1 MRLALSDLAIKN
13 LEAPAKGQKTY
24 HDRSLTGFGVR
35 VSQGGTKTFTL
46 MHGFDRRLTT
56 IGRYPIISLAQ
67 ARDKARKILARKT
80 LGIENAVPTL
90 TFAQAFDLFTQ
101 THGNENRE
109 RTRKEISRL
118 TSKHLMPRLR
128 ARAIGD
134 ITTQEV
140 AAIFDK
146 LLPKPGT
153 ANHVYAVARL
163 IFRWAARR
171 RLIDR
176 SPIDGLPPPS
186 KPVFR
191 DRVLTRD
198 ELLTVF
204 RATQDGSTFGN
215 IIQLLILTGQRRSQ
229 IANLRREYINEDA
242 GLITWPPGTM
252 KGNRRHSI
260 PLSATVSEILSELP
274 MKGYL
279 FPARERD
286 TPFNGFSKC
295 KGAFDKRLDGVA
307 PYVIHDLRRTFASG
321 MQELGVRIE
330 VTEKLLNHT
339 SGSFAGIVSVYQ
351 RHSYLPEMR
360 DAVQKWEEHLQAL
373 TSNTEETNGGDI
385 RNVYRI
391 RA

>member
-1 MRLALSDLAIKN
+1 MRLRLSDLAIKN
-13 LEAPAKGQKTY
+13 LKAPAKGQTTY
-24 HDRSLTGFGVR
+24 HDQSLTGFGVR

-80 LGIENAVPTL
+80 LGIENAAPTL
-90 TFAQAFDLFTQ
+90 SFTQTFDLFTQ
-101 THGNENRE
+101 TYGKENRD
-109 RTRKEISRL
+109 RTRKETARL
-118 TSKHLMPRLR
+118 VNKHLMPRLR

-140 AAIFDK
+140 AAILDK

-163 IFRWAARR
+163 LFRWAARR

-191 DRVLTRD
+191 DRVLTQE

-204 RATQDGSTFGN
+204 RAAQDGSTFGN
-215 IIQLLILTGQRRSQ
+215 IIQLLILTGQRKSQ
-229 IANLRREYINEDA
+229 IANLRREYIDEDA

-260 PLSATVSEILSELP
+260 PLSATVAELLTNLP
-274 MKGYL
+274 KEGYL
-279 FPARERD
+279 FPARDRD

-295 KGAFDKRLDGVA
+295 KGAFDKRFDDVQ

-360 DAVQKWEEHLQAL
+360 AAVQKWEDHLQAL
-373 TSNTEETNGGDI
+373 LSTTEEANGRDL
-385 RNVYRI
+385 RDVHRQ

>member
-1 MRLALSDLAIKN
+1 MRLALSDLAIKS
-13 LEAPAKGQKTY
+13 LKAPPKGQKTY
-24 HDRSLTGFGVR
+24 HDQNLPGFGVR

-56 IGRYPIISLAQ
+56 IGRYPIISLAE

-90 TFAQAFDLFTQ
+90 TFGEAFDLFEQ
-101 THGNENRE
+101 THGKENRE
-109 RTRKEISRL
+109 RTRKETARL
-118 TSKHLMPRLR
+118 IGKHLMPRLH

-134 ITTQEV
+134 ITTPEV
-140 AAIFDK
+140 AAIIDK

-191 DRVLTRD
+191 DRVLAQD

-204 RATQDGSTFGN
+204 HAAQDGSTFGN
-215 IIQLLILTGQRRSQ
+215 IIQVLILTGQRKSQ
-229 IANLRREYINEDA
+229 IANLRREFIDEDA
-242 GLITWPPGTM
+242 ALITWPSELM

-260 PLSATVSEILSELP
+260 PLSPMVAAILDTLP
-274 MKGYL
+274 KEGYL
-279 FPARERD
+279 FPARGRD
-286 TPFNGFSKC
+286 TPFNGFSKA
-295 KGAFDKRLDGVA
+295 KDAFDRSLIGVA

-321 MQELGVRIE
+321 MQELGIRIE

-360 DAVQKWEEHLQAL
+360 ASIQKWEDHLQAL
-373 TSNTEETNGGDI
+373 LSTLEETDGRDL
-385 RNVYRI
+385 RDVRRQ